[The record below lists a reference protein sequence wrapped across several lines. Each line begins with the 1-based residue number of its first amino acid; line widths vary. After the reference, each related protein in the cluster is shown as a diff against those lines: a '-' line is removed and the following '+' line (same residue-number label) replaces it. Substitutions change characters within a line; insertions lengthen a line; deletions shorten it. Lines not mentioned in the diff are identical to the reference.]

1 MVRTIA
7 SAARAPRPVH
17 TAHRH
22 GSRPFLAQIA
32 GSWFRKRIRG
42 TVLYGPWVGPPVYAM
57 FVDDSGN
64 TRPHRAGAGG
74 VSVHILSGLVVHEY
88 GIGGARD
95 AIDDAKRDIFA
106 GSNPRGKELH
116 AYDMWNNRGHF
127 SGAGRGLDLGK
138 KKEAFS
144 RTVGAIAGSGASLAS
159 VVVWKNLLHGGFDG
173 PRTRT
178 LAWRLLAERFE
189 AYLAHRGGRDLDLI
203 VSDSSGGQNEAGT
216 RDALAAVNA
225 GIGRRGRYRSR
236 VMEDVIFKDCAES
249 HSYRGPTSPRT

>member
-1 MVRTIA
+1 M
-7 SAARAPRPVH
+7 
-17 TAHRH
+17 
-22 GSRPFLAQIA
+22 L
-32 GSWFRKRIRG
+32 
-42 TVLYGPWVGPPVYAM
+42 
-57 FVDDSGN
+57 VDDSGN

-74 VSVHILSGLVVHEY
+74 VSVHMLSGLVVHEY

-189 AYLAHRGGRDLDLI
+189 AYLAHRGGRDLGLI
-203 VSDSSGGQNEAGT
+203 VSDSSGGPNEAGI

-236 VMEDVIFKDCAES
+236 VMEDVIFKDSRREPLIQGADVAAYVIHKRCYGDPLFAS
-249 HSYRGPTSPRT
+249 WYAGPEACMWSIGGRVNGFGIKDYPVPR

>member
-1 MVRTIA
+1 M
-7 SAARAPRPVH
+7 
-17 TAHRH
+17 
-22 GSRPFLAQIA
+22 
-32 GSWFRKRIRG
+32 
-42 TVLYGPWVGPPVYAM
+42 YAM

-64 TRPHRAGAGG
+64 THPHRTGAGG
-74 VSVHILSGLVVHEY
+74 VSVHIQSGLVVHEY

-144 RTVGAIAGSGASLAS
+144 RTAGATAGSGASLAS
-159 VVVWKNLLHGGFDG
+159 VVVWKNPLHGGFDG

-189 AYLAHRGGRDLDLI
+189 AYLAHWGGRDLGLI
-203 VSDSSGGQNEAGT
+203 VSDSSGGPNEAGT

-236 VMEDVIFKDCAES
+236 VMEDVIFKDSRREPLIQGADVAAYVIHKRCYGDPLFASWYAGLEACMWS
-249 HSYRGPTSPRT
+249 IGGRVNGFGIKNYPVPR